1 MKHDPKPKTSTAR
14 GGDRGWTLAELL
26 VVLAVMGILAALA
39 LPAYQQQQR
48 QAKRGDGQAALLQ
61 LQMDQIRWRSAQG
74 SYAQTL
80 SELGWTHDRS
90 PQGHYQI
97 ELTDA
102 SAQGYTA
109 MASGLKGQSADRD
122 CSPLRL
128 RWQDTATVIFSAGD
142 HVDSDP
148 ARCWRR

>member
-39 LPAYQQQQR
+39 LPTYQQQQR
-48 QAKRGDGQAALLQ
+48 QARRGDGQAALLQ

-109 MASGLKGQSADRD
+109 MASGLGGQSADRA
-122 CSPLRL
+122 CNPLRL

>member
-1 MKHDPKPKTSTAR
+1 MNQDPKPKTIGTHR
-14 GGDRGWTLAELL
+14 IHRGWTLAELL

-39 LPAYQQQQR
+39 LPTYQQQQR
-48 QAKRGDGQAALLQ
+48 QARRGDGQAALLQ

-74 SYAQTL
+74 SYAQSL
-80 SELGWTHDRS
+80 GELGWAHDRS
-90 PQGHYQI
+90 PLGHYQI

-109 MASGLKGQSADRD
+109 MASGLGGQSADRD

-142 HVDSDP
+142 HLDSDP

>member
-1 MKHDPKPKTSTAR
+1 MNQDPKPKTSAMRR
-14 GGDRGWTLAELL
+14 GQRGWSLAELL

-39 LPAYQQQQR
+39 LPTYQQQQR
-48 QAKRGDGQAALLQ
+48 QARRGDGQAALLQ

-74 SYAQTL
+74 SYAQSL
-80 SELGWTHDRS
+80 GELGWAHDRS

-102 SAQGYTA
+102 SALGYTA
-109 MASGLKGQSADRD
+109 MASGLGGQSADRD

-128 RWQDTATVIFSAGD
+128 RWQDAATVIFSAGD
-142 HVDSDP
+142 HLDSDP